1 MFLEMVTYAV
11 SGGIDCAVCEVSV
24 IADFKTSRL
33 VS

>member
-1 MFLEMVTYAV
+1 MFFKMVAYAF
-11 SGGIDCAVCEVSV
+11 SGGMDFAVCEISV